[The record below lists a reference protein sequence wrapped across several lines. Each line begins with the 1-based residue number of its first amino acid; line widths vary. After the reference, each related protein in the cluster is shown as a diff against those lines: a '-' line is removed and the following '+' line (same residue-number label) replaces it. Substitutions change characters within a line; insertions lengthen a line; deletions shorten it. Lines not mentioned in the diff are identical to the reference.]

1 MSKGNMLLGHARG
14 KVGSLVFSRSNGKQ
28 ITRARAEVVK
38 NPQTEAQMIQRIIL
52 NTVAQAYSNMS
63 VITDHSFEGVQK
75 GQKSMSYFMQK
86 NMDALRKKIANEIA
100 AGGDLNNVTAF
111 VPVGSNIFAINDFEI
126 AKGTLPQVGIIL
138 SGIASTKAAIA
149 LSANTYQAV
158 LDQYGLER
166 GDQLTFVTTQGT
178 TPENTKFYFVRVI
191 LDPQDA
197 NGDPASLNSAFI
209 EDGHI
214 NLPNPRNEGEFT
226 ALEFSTDKVLFGF
239 SSQVLT
245 GAAVIVSRKNND
257 GTWKRSNA
265 TLTTDDSRLA
275 GLFPSMQECLDMLM
289 TGDVQTLSARYLNN
303 AGTGRVAGNGV
314 NALAATL
321 YNEGTLAKSAEV
333 VNITVD
339 ENGYFCFVDLEG
351 NKYYIKG
358 DCMRLTSYGKYAKE
372 TGWSSTAPEDV
383 SADNVLGQTT
393 WYDDTAAAL
402 KNEPTQ
408 WMLSHGY
415 PASYLI

>member
-1 MSKGNMLLGHARG
+1 MLLGHARG

-138 SGIASTKAAIA
+138 NGIASTKAAIA

-158 LDQYGLER
+158 IDQYGLER

-191 LDPQDA
+191 LDPQDS
-197 NGDPASLNSAFI
+197 NGDAASLNSAFI
-209 EDGHI
+209 DNGHI

-275 GLFPSMQECLDMLM
+275 GLFPSMQECLDMML

-314 NALAATL
+314 NELAATFYVDSAL
-321 YNEGTLAKSAEV
+321 TNSAEV
-333 VNITVD
+333 INLVVD
-339 ENGYFCFVDLEG
+339 ENGYYCFVDLEG
-351 NKYYIKG
+351 NKYFIKN
-358 DCMRLTSYGKYAKE
+358 DCMRLSNYGKWLTE
-372 TGWSSTAPEDV
+372 EGWSSTAPADV
-383 SADNVLGQTT
+383 TTETTLGAST
-393 WYDDTAAAL
+393 WYSDADTAL
-402 KNEPTQ
+402 KNEATQ
-408 WMLSHGY
+408 WMLGHGL
-415 PASYLI
+415 PAQYLM